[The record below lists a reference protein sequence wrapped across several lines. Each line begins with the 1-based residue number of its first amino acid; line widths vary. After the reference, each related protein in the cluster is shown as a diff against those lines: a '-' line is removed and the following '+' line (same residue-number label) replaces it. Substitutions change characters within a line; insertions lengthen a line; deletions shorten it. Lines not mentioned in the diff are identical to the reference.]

1 MRTRAMEKFLIIS
14 LGAAAA
20 GYILFCSRRKHPV
33 YTALCGMLTG
43 GAALLIAS
51 AAGYVHTDIFTAAG
65 AAVFGVPF
73 VIMCAVL
80 R

>member
-1 MRTRAMEKFLIIS
+1 MEKYLIVS
-14 LGAAAA
+14 LFAAVL

-51 AAGYVHTDIFTAAG
+51 AAGYVRADVFTAAG

-73 VIMCAVL
+73 VILCAVL